1 MELFLRLFFRIMVI
15 GSIIFLIIV
24 FFPVILLILLILLIT
39 GHIAMIRTAAD
50 FARFRTH
57 EQQEGDEIDEGSAS
71 SVSDGDAIDAEVIHA
86 ETLDPEKK

>member
-1 MELFLRLFFRIMVI
+1 MELFLRLFLRIMMI

-39 GHIAMIRTAAD
+39 GNIAMIQTVSVFD
-50 FARFRTH
+50 RFRRAQEVAEEEM
-57 EQQEGDEIDEGSAS
+57 EQKPSA

-86 ETLDPEKK
+86 ETVEKK